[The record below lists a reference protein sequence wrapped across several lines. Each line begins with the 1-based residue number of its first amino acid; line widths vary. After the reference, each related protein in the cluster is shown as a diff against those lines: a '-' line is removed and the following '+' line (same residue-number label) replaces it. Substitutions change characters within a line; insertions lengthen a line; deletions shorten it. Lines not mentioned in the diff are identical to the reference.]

1 MDNLIEQV
9 VPKKRDAGYVIR
21 IIIIILIAIAI
32 IYTMVLWFGMK
43 AISNLALIC
52 VVLFFALMAYVLF
65 FGGETLKDF
74 AFAMVIGL
82 IAGSVYM
89 DEKDMRAQEK
99 MYIEREATLNRE
111 IEEEEL
117 RTKTLNERKKYVAT
131 NQYIQEV
138 AKEKLGLLNPD
149 EVLIKA
155 RED

>member
-1 MDNLIEQV
+1 MI
-9 VPKKRDAGYVIR
+9 GIT
-21 IIIIILIAIAI
+21 I
-32 IYTMVLWFGMK
+32 
-43 AISNLALIC
+43 
-52 VVLFFALMAYVLF
+52 
-65 FGGETLKDF
+65 
-74 AFAMVIGL
+74 VIGL

>member
-1 MDNLIEQV
+1 MAKKGKRKGNNLNS
-9 VPKKRDAGYVIR
+9 G
-21 IIIIILIAIAI
+21 
-32 IYTMVLWFGMK
+32 
-43 AISNLALIC
+43 LAMI
-52 VVLFFALMAYVLF
+52 
-65 FGGETLKDF
+65 GITI
-74 AFAMVIGL
+74 VIGL

-111 IEEEEL
+111 TEEEEL